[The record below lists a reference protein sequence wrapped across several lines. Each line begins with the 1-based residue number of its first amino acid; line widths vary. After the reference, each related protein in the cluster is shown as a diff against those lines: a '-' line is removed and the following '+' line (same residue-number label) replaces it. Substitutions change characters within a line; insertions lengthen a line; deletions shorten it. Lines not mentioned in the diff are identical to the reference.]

1 MRKHPDYAGTVLL
14 QTLSSPS
21 RRWAAS
27 GLLIAFGAFIV
38 LAFGRSDGSS
48 AAAGSPP
55 RGNVS
60 ACAALKGDPA
70 RECYAREVGRELVA
84 MSGGTPNVLAAT
96 TSTTV
101 TFDGT
106 DTTSAALLCE
116 LHLRVGATDVEKAS
130 WTTWI
135 AQ

>member
-1 MRKHPDYAGTVLL
+1 ML

-38 LAFGRSDGSS
+38 LAFGRGDGSS
-48 AAAGSPP
+48 AAAVAPP
-55 RGNVS
+55 GGNVS
-60 ACAALKGDPA
+60 ACATLKGDPA

-84 MSGGTPNVLAAT
+84 MSGGAPSILPAT
-96 TSTTV
+96 TSTKV
-101 TFDGT
+101 TFDGA

>member
-1 MRKHPDYAGTVLL
+1 ML

-27 GLLIAFGAFIV
+27 GLLIAFGALIV

-48 AAAGSPP
+48 AAAVAPP

-70 RECYAREVGRELVA
+70 RECYAREVGRELAV
-84 MSGGTPNVLAAT
+84 MSGGTPSVLAAT
-96 TSTTV
+96 ANTTV

-116 LHLRVGATDVEKAS
+116 LHLRVGATDAEKAA

>member
-1 MRKHPDYAGTVLL
+1 ML

-27 GLLIAFGAFIV
+27 GLLIAFGACIV
-38 LAFGRSDGSS
+38 LAFGRGDGSS

-84 MSGGTPNVLAAT
+84 MSGGTPSILAAT
-96 TSTTV
+96 TSATV
-101 TFDGT
+101 TFDGA
-106 DTTSAALLCE
+106 DTNSAALLCE
-116 LHLRVGATDVEKAS
+116 LHLRVGATDAEQAS